1 MRAGTTATQSG
12 SGHGIGPAVFLHLL
26 TGPFQPLQ
34 QFERALPQ
42 EWMLPVRQDFGQW
55 RQHKESFGQ
64 AGMGEGQSGRLP
76 AKPAKKKQIQI
87 QGPVLM
93 TTGPGIASAA
103 VAGLQRQQQ
112 LQEVGRIQP

>member
-1 MRAGTTATQSG
+1 
-12 SGHGIGPAVFLHLL
+12 
-26 TGPFQPLQ
+26 
-34 QFERALPQ
+34 
-42 EWMLPVRQDFGQW
+42 
-55 RQHKESFGQ
+55 
-64 AGMGEGQSGRLP
+64 MGEGQSGRLP

-112 LQEVGRIQP
+112 LQELGRIQP

>member
-12 SGHGIGPAVFLHLL
+12 SGRGIGPAVFLHLL
-26 TGPFQPLQ
+26 TGPFQALQ
-34 QFERALPQ
+34 QFARALPQ

-64 AGMGEGQSGRLP
+64 AGMGKGQSGRLP

-93 TTGPGIASAA
+93 TRGLGIDLLNKLPGAA
-103 VAGLQRQQQ
+103 IESMTTDRKSV
-112 LQEVGRIQP
+112 V